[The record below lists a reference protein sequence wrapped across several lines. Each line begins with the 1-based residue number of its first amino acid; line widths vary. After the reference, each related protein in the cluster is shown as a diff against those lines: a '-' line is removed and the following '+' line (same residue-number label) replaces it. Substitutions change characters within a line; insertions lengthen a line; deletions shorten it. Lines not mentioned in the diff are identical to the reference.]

1 MAQLIVRKLE
11 DKVVRKLKERAAEY
25 GVSMEEAHR
34 RLLRETLMPTKRKFS
49 RKENLKFSEFLIAP
63 PYWDDEMVRSVND
76 RSRDKA
82 RPVDLG

>member
-34 RLLRETLMPTKRKFS
+34 RILRDTLLKKKPKLSFMKYLTG
-49 RKENLKFSEFLIAP
+49 P
-63 PYWDDEMVRSVND
+63 PYVDIDLMD
-76 RSRDKA
+76 YIPKRDNRHRK
-82 RPVDLG
+82 VDLG

>member
-34 RLLRETLMPTKRKFS
+34 RILRETLLEKKKPKMTFK
-49 RKENLKFSEFLIAP
+49 EFLIAP
-63 PYWDDEMVRSVND
+63 PYWDDEMVRLVNN
-76 RSRDKA
+76 RRPDKP